1 MADRIFAGVLFLVAI
16 GYTIIAFTVIRAPFQ
31 YDPLGP
37 ESWPRI
43 LGIVSI
49 PCCLFILAKPAV
61 SSLGLPAKTWGRLA
75 ALIVMLL
82 VYSYLFQPLGFI
94 LATFAFCLALSLM
107 LGARL
112 VTGLTFSAGIGI
124 VGYFVCT
131 KLLEL
136 NLPAGVLT
144 IFR

>member
-1 MADRIFAGVLFLVAI
+1 MADRIFAGVLLLVAI
-16 GYTIIAFTVIRAPFQ
+16 GYTIIAFTVIHAPFQ

-43 LGIVSI
+43 LGIVAI
-49 PCCLFILAKPAV
+49 PCILFVLAKPDVA
-61 SSLGLPAKTWGRLA
+61 SLGVPAKTWGRLA
-75 ALIVMLL
+75 ALVMMLFA
-82 VYSYLFQPLGFI
+82 YAYLFQPLGFI
-94 LATFAFCLALSLM
+94 LATFAFCMALSLM
-107 LGARL
+107 LGSRL
-112 VTGLTFSAGIGI
+112 LPALAFSAGIG
-124 VGYFVCT
+124 VAGYFLCT

>member
-1 MADRIFAGVLFLVAI
+1 MADRIFAGVLLVVAI
-16 GYTIIAFTVIRAPFQ
+16 GYTIIAFTLIHAPFQ

-43 LGIVSI
+43 LGLVAI
-49 PCCLFILAKPAV
+49 PCILFILAKPDVA
-61 SSLGLPAKTWGRLA
+61 SLGLPAKTWGRLA
-75 ALIVMLL
+75 ALVVMLFA
-82 VYSYLFQPLGFI
+82 YSYLFQPLGFI
-94 LATFAFCLALSLM
+94 LATFAFCMALSLM

-112 VTGLTFSAGIGI
+112 VPALAFSAGIGV
-124 VGYFVCT
+124 VGYFLCT